1 MDQTSPSLLER
12 LRQPAEQ
19 EAWSRFV
26 RLYTPFLYHWAR
38 RLGLNEQDAAD
49 LVQEVFLVL
58 VQKLPEFT
66 YDRHKSFRGWL
77 RTVMLN
83 KWRDHQRRRTAV
95 PVHRGEASLADLAG
109 PNGAADFEEAEY
121 RQYLVSRAL
130 RLMQVEFQPAT
141 WQACWEH
148 VVSGRPAAEV
158 AAELGLSVDSVYTA
172 KSRVLRRLR
181 QELEGL
187 LD

>member
-19 EAWSRFV
+19 EAWARFV
-26 RLYTPFLYHWAR
+26 KLYTPFLYQWAR
-38 RLGLNEQDAAD
+38 RLRLNEQDAAD
-49 LVQEVFLVL
+49 LVQDVFLVL
-58 VQKLPEFT
+58 VRKLQEFT
-66 YDRHKSFRGWL
+66 YDPQKSFRGWL

-83 KWRDHQRRRTAV
+83 KWRDHQRQRAV
-95 PVHRGEASLADLAG
+95 LAG
-109 PNGAADFEEAEY
+109 HKSEPFVSDVAGPDGTVAFEEAEY
-121 RQYLVSRAL
+121 RQHLVSRAL
-130 RLMQVEFQPAT
+130 RLMRAEFQPTT

-148 VVSGRPAAEV
+148 VVSGRPAAAV
-158 AAELGLSVDSVYTA
+158 AAELGLSVDSVYAA

-181 QELEGL
+181 QELQGL

>member
-1 MDQTSPSLLER
+1 
-12 LRQPAEQ
+12 
-19 EAWSRFV
+19 
-26 RLYTPFLYHWAR
+26 
-38 RLGLNEQDAAD
+38 
-49 LVQEVFLVL
+49 
-58 VQKLPEFT
+58 
-66 YDRHKSFRGWL
+66 
-77 RTVMLN
+77 MLN

-95 PVHRGEASLADLAG
+95 PVHRGEASLSDLAG

-121 RQYLVSRAL
+121 RQYLVGRAL
-130 RLMQVEFQPAT
+130 RLMQVEIQPAT

-148 VVSGRPAAEV
+148 VVSGRPAAEI

-187 LD
+187 LE